1 MIACELPS
9 WVEIKDNRWLMDRLT
24 FLKQTKFY
32 LLLTMNLSN
41 NESHGSM
48 IKIYI
53 SSNPVKLDL
62 ELFSE
67 KVRIYIA
74 WQSVL
79 HFIYWLENIHFKYSV
94 SPSQSELFQISHFL
108 PLQYFDWAFFRL
120 GLPWVHQHRVHHP
133 LDQQSHCW
141 WSARHHHFPLHVRL

>member
-1 MIACELPS
+1 
-9 WVEIKDNRWLMDRLT
+9 MDRLT

-67 KVRIYIA
+67 KVRINIA
-74 WQSVL
+74 
-79 HFIYWLENIHFKYSV
+79 
-94 SPSQSELFQISHFL
+94 
-108 PLQYFDWAFFRL
+108 
-120 GLPWVHQHRVHHP
+120 
-133 LDQQSHCW
+133 
-141 WSARHHHFPLHVRL
+141 